1 MITIWY
7 EPHAQSRDNVAG
19 VASGHRDVELT
30 EIGRGQAQGR
40 MRAKYEHE
48 RFDVV
53 FTSDT
58 RRAYDTARLVFEG
71 RDIPI
76 EQDERLRECDYGEL
90 EGHAVAQVAAAR
102 ANAVTTPFPNG
113 ESYEEVAL
121 RVGEFLRDL
130 ARRDGEKVMFVAH
143 SAVLWSLMHLV
154 DGTPLAEAVGYWAE
168 DLPVVFEYRPER
180 DVGRV
185 HKSTQ

>member
-7 EPHAQSRDNVAG
+7 EPHAQSRDTAAG
-19 VASGHRDVELT
+19 IASGHRDVGLT
-30 EIGRGQAQGR
+30 EIGRGQARGR

-58 RRAYDTARLVFEG
+58 RRAHDTARLIFEG
-71 RDIPI
+71 RDIPL
-76 EQDERLRECDYGEL
+76 EQDERLRECDYGEMT
-90 EGHAVAQVAAAR
+90 EHAVAQVAAAR
-102 ANAVTTPFPNG
+102 PDAVTTPFSNG
-113 ESYEEVAL
+113 ESYEQVAL
-121 RVGEFLRDL
+121 RVGEFLHDL
-130 ARRDGEKVMFVAH
+130 ARREDDKVMVIAH

-154 DGTPLAEAVGYWAE
+154 NGTPLAEAVGYWAE
-168 DLPVVFEYRPER
+168 ELPVVFEYRPER

-185 HKSTQ
+185 HNSIQ